1 MAYEVNFD
9 GITQNLN
16 SIISEEG
23 KMLQEIA
30 KPGILKSVKSVR
42 ISENKSLRLFLKDQQ
57 YFVELIACGYNVAY
71 FAGKTLNE
79 AEKSYMELLHKIRS
93 GGSMLEPY

>member
-1 MAYEVNFD
+1 MSYEVNFNS
-9 GITQNLN
+9 ITQNLN

-23 KMLQEIA
+23 NMLQEIA
-30 KPGILKSVKSVR
+30 KPGIKSVR

-57 YFVELIACGYNVAY
+57 YFVELIACGYNVTY
-71 FAGKTLNE
+71 LAGKTLHE
-79 AEKSYMELLHKIRS
+79 AEKCYMELLHKIES

>member
-1 MAYEVNFD
+1 MSYEVNFD
-9 GITQNLN
+9 RVTQNLN
-16 SIISEEG
+16 SIILSEEG

-30 KPGILKSVKSVR
+30 KPETLKSVR
-42 ISENKSLRLFLKDQQ
+42 ISENKSLRLFLKGQK
-57 YFVELIACGYNVAY
+57 YFVELIASGYSVTY

-79 AEKSYMELLHKIRS
+79 AEKSCMELLHKIRS

>member
-1 MAYEVNFD
+1 MSYEVNFD
-9 GITQNLN
+9 RVTQNLN
-16 SIISEEG
+16 SIILSEEG

-30 KPGILKSVKSVR
+30 KPGILKSDR

-57 YFVELIACGYNVAY
+57 YFVELIACGYKVTY
-71 FAGKTLNE
+71 LAGKTLHE
-79 AEKSYMELLHKIRS
+79 AEKSYVELLHKVES